1 MDKNDCYKKC
11 NRGVTKI
18 FACYNKCNN
27 PVTNILPVTA
37 TVTPLLQIFVTTYYK
52 IWNLLLKFI
61 KYVTTT
67 LLHSNIK
74 SNAQFHNIFL
84 VNAQKITIF
93 ISESQHHIPY

>member
-1 MDKNDCYKKC
+1 M
-11 NRGVTKI
+11 
-18 FACYNKCNN
+18 
-27 PVTNILPVTA
+27 
-37 TVTPLLQIFVTTYYK
+37 
-52 IWNLLLKFI
+52 LKFI

-93 ISESQHHIPY
+93 ISESQHHIPYWIEAGLWCVGLVC